1 MITNQ
6 NRDGPESTTS
16 LIKPLLMA
24 LYQYE
29 TLTHKFFSFLS
40 QLCES
45 KVKQEDKSMHIKS
58 LMTKPALIQL
68 MSFGTMML
76 DQFKAE
82 YVGMQVVSIYGKLA
96 LEQTKKRRP

>member
-1 MITNQ
+1 
-6 NRDGPESTTS
+6 
-16 LIKPLLMA
+16 
-24 LYQYE
+24 
-29 TLTHKFFSFLS
+29 
-40 QLCES
+40 
-45 KVKQEDKSMHIKS
+45 MHIKS

-96 LEQTKKRRP
+96 LEQTKKKATVRSGNFGDEARCYGNLD

>member
-1 MITNQ
+1 
-6 NRDGPESTTS
+6 
-16 LIKPLLMA
+16 MA

-45 KVKQEDKSMHIKS
+45 KVKQEDKTMHIKI

-82 YVGMQVVSIYGKLA
+82 YVGMQVISIYGKLA
-96 LEQTKKRRP
+96 LEQKKKKRP